1 MGAYWSEAL
10 NGRTR
15 PAYRPSAAVPLALD
29 VTQLTARC
37 GTTLA
42 RSLPRRLERIL
53 SGLREPPAM
62 LERELDR
69 LLEEIDRY
77 LVAVDGFRAL
87 GSEPE
92 WRAEL
97 VAAEP
102 ERAAP
107 QTRRLSF
114 DVGPH

>member
-1 MGAYWSEAL
+1 
-10 NGRTR
+10 
-15 PAYRPSAAVPLALD
+15 
-29 VTQLTARC
+29 
-37 GTTLA
+37 
-42 RSLPRRLERIL
+42 
-53 SGLREPPAM
+53 M

-92 WRAEL
+92 WRPEL
-97 VAAEP
+97 VPAAP

-107 QTRRLSF
+107 QTRPLSLA
-114 DVGPH
+114 VGPP